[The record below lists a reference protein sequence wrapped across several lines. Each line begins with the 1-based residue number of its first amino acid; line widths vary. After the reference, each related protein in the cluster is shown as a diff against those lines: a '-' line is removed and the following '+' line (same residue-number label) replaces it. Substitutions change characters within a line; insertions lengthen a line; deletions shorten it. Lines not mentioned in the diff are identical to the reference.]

1 MHHPLKILLAI
12 FVFGVSAANAQRS
25 DRPVAILV
33 DQIGGRPLPLR
44 NSVREDSRPSELPSI
59 AATGRRA
66 FELMNAERQA
76 AGLPYLQWSDEA
88 ARLANSHAKSMAS
101 GKFFSHRGQDGETVD
116 GRAEQMGIKW
126 HAIGENI
133 ATMRGH
139 DDPAA
144 TAVDTWMQ
152 STGHKRN
159 ILNSMYNQSAI
170 AAAIADDGTIYF
182 TQVFLSK

>member
-1 MHHPLKILLAI
+1 
-12 FVFGVSAANAQRS
+12 
-25 DRPVAILV
+25 
-33 DQIGGRPLPLR
+33 
-44 NSVREDSRPSELPSI
+44 
-59 AATGRRA
+59 
-66 FELMNAERQA
+66 
-76 AGLPYLQWSDEA
+76 
-88 ARLANSHAKSMAS
+88 MAS
-101 GKFFSHRGQDGETVD
+101 GKFFSHRGRDGETVD